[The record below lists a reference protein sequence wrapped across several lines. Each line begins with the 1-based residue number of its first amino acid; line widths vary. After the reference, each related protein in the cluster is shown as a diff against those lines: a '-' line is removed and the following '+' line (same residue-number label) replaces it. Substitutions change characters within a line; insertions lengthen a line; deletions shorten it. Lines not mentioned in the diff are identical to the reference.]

1 MTPETVASMDTRLLT
16 YEELG
21 LALNITPASAK
32 RLAIRRKWA
41 KTIGNDGKSRVAVPV
56 ERLTVTPPSV
66 TPIAGDDTSDDT
78 RDAAGDITGD
88 NGDTVVAVLTRHIER
103 LEGQIESLIKRLVT
117 AEADRDSERQRANE
131 LATEAVTVPVLRETI
146 EALKMALDAEKQRS
160 ADARQERDRWQQFAT
175 APRGFFRWLKR
186 G

>member
-1 MTPETVASMDTRLLT
+1 MDTRLLT

-56 ERLTVTPPSV
+56 ERLTLTPPSV

-78 RDAAGDITGD
+78 RDTASDVTGD
-88 NGDTVVAVLTRHIER
+88 KGDTVVAVLTRHIER
-103 LEGQIESLIKRLVT
+103 LEGQIESLTTKLVT
-117 AEADRDSERQRANE
+117 AEADRDSERQRANK
-131 LATEAVTVPVLRETI
+131 LAVEAATVPVLKETI
-146 EALKMALDAEKQRS
+146 EALKAALEAEKHRS

-175 APRGFFRWLKR
+175 APRGFLSWFRR
-186 G
+186 SA